1 MAKLQLLIEV
11 PLDGDNGGHLTH
23 LTKLFKAYLLFF
35 KKFVFFT
42 K

>member
-1 MAKLQLLIEV
+1 MAKLQWLIKV
-11 PLDGDNGGHLTH
+11 SLDGDNGGCLTH
-23 LTKLFKAYLLFF
+23 LTKLFKACLLFF